1 MLLDAL
7 SVIQN
12 LSIPFTLDIEPP
24 PDDVRE
30 RAILL
35 ATEVGLREADWLRPV
50 SELDAGGRVRVRAA
64 RALALDPKV
73 LLLEHASAGLTPDAA
88 AGLGADLRQ
97 IALRRG
103 CALVAVTAD
112 PQFAL
117 AVAGRVLTLDPASGR
132 LSEPRRPWNLF
143 RSVRQS
149 RLSRHTY
156 CPPAT
161 VRTGRFTTVRTP
173 LVE

>member
-1 MLLDAL
+1 M
-7 SVIQN
+7 
-12 LSIPFTLDIEPP
+12 
-24 PDDVRE
+24 
-30 RAILL
+30 
-35 ATEVGLREADWLRPV
+35 

-88 AGLGADLRQ
+88 AAFGADMRQ

-112 PQFAL
+112 PQFAA

-143 RSVRQS
+143 
-149 RLSRHTY
+149 
-156 CPPAT
+156 
-161 VRTGRFTTVRTP
+161 G
-173 LVE
+173 